1 MNVVE
6 LDGVFRH
13 GSTSNSR
20 EHARNVRP
28 MISSIEIQGYRGF
41 DRFEMSGLGRV
52 TLLVGTNNSGKT
64 SVLEALYL
72 LASRGDPF
80 ALWQVLWRRGER
92 TTSERDPRR
101 QQPELDLHHL
111 FKGHE
116 FQAATKF
123 TISARNQVPEQTVTF
138 AISEMSAKDRAELFG
153 PIENGTIASRLVLQ
167 IKGNPPPLVSVLPL
181 SRLGGI
187 SADALETPPRRMR
200 RRAAVAAAQFI
211 TQDSLTGDELAA
223 LWDRISLTP
232 DEELVLRA
240 LQFLDRDIER
250 VAAQTSQAMYYGSL
264 NRGGFIAK
272 VKGFEH
278 PIPIG
283 SLGDGMWRML
293 AMAIAITQCKG
304 GFLLIDE
311 IDTGLHY
318 TVMADMWK
326 LIYNAAKE
334 FDVQVFAT
342 THSNDC
348 VYSLA
353 PVCPSNADENN
364 VTVQRIEAGKFRAVP
379 YSEIEIKIAAE
390 KGLELR

>member
-1 MNVVE
+1 
-6 LDGVFRH
+6 
-13 GSTSNSR
+13 
-20 EHARNVRP
+20 
-28 MISSIEIQGYRGF
+28 
-41 DRFEMSGLGRV
+41 
-52 TLLVGTNNSGKT
+52 
-64 SVLEALYL
+64 
-72 LASRGDPF
+72 
-80 ALWQVLWRRGER
+80 
-92 TTSERDPRR
+92 
-101 QQPELDLHHL
+101 
-111 FKGHE
+111 
-116 FQAATKF
+116 
-123 TISARNQVPEQTVTF
+123 
-138 AISEMSAKDRAELFG
+138 
-153 PIENGTIASRLVLQ
+153 
-167 IKGNPPPLVSVLPL
+167 
-181 SRLGGI
+181 
-187 SADALETPPRRMR
+187 
-200 RRAAVAAAQFI
+200 
-211 TQDSLTGDELAA
+211 
-223 LWDRISLTP
+223 
-232 DEELVLRA
+232 
-240 LQFLDRDIER
+240 
-250 VAAQTSQAMYYGSL
+250 MYYGSL